1 MFCVVYRFHVRQDK
15 EEQFQA
21 GWKELTEILKEQNGA
36 LGSRLHRDSNS
47 DWIAYAQWP
56 DEQTWSSCSNTS
68 VEAVS
73 ARKLMFDSKVEEK
86 ETEVLFKLNV
96 LHDLLTK

>member
-1 MFCVVYRFHVRQDK
+1 MFCVVYRFHVRQDE

-21 GWKELTEILKEQNGA
+21 GWKALTEILKAQNGA
-36 LGSRLHRDSNS
+36 LGSRLHRDSNGA
-47 DWIAYAQWP
+47 WIAYAQWP
-56 DEQTWSSCSNTS
+56 DEPTWSSCNNTS
-68 VEAVS
+68 PEAER
-73 ARKLMFDSKVEEK
+73 ARKLMSDSKVEGK